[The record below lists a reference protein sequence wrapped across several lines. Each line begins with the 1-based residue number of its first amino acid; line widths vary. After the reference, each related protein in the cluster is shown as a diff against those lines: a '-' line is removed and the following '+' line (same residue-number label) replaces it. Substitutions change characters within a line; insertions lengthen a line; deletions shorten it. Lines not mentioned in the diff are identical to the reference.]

1 MQKAKMEATMNKK
14 ISEGFSK
21 GPVEILCDEIG
32 AVFNPNMETIPV
44 FLSFITVLVAEI
56 KDDEIL
62 NAKIRGSRVEEK
74 LQRAFI
80 DMDELLSATEY
91 NQIMYLADQFCI
103 HEVPS
108 HLLRQCAVAVKFGLE
123 FPCKSRHAEDVAKQI
138 CRYLYG
144 YSLHDAMINE
154 FENKWV
160 RDKFYDSLGRLAGE
174 VRLEGYS
181 A

>member
-1 MQKAKMEATMNKK
+1 MNKK
-14 ISEGFSK
+14 ISDGFSK
-21 GPVEILCDEIG
+21 GRVEILCDEIG

-56 KDDEIL
+56 EHDEIMK
-62 NAKIRGSRVEEK
+62 AKVRGSQVEEK
-74 LQRAFI
+74 LQQAFI
-80 DMDELLSATEY
+80 DMSELLSTKDY
-91 NQIMYLADQFCI
+91 YKIMYLADQFYI
-103 HEVPS
+103 HESPG

-123 FPCKSRHAEDVAKQI
+123 RPCKSRHAADVAKQI

-144 YSLHDAMINE
+144 YSVHDIMISE
-154 FENKWV
+154 FENQWA
-160 RDKFYDSLGRLAGE
+160 RNKFYDSLGRLAGE